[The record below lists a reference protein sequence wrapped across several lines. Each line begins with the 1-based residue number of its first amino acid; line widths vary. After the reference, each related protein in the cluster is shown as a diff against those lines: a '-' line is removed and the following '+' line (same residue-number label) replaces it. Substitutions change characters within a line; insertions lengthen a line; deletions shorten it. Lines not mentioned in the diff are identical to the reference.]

1 MEKDH
6 KETLE
11 NKERKYNHK
20 NYWCTAEL
28 WCDPTET
35 HKGEQK
41 KNKIQ
46 TQLQK
51 QLQKMKGHKKLQ
63 TEKKTATEEQEKTT
77 KYKNK
82 HDNHIYTKT
91 VKKKQQNLKWRWD
104 YFKRNKT
111 VAPNPQRHSS
121 LKQISCC
128 SSLSLN
134 RLLLYVHT
142 IISTWLQ
149 RHLLCGVTVTL
160 CVCVSASRMITGD
173 SLMI

>member
-1 MEKDH
+1 MGKELSQLETDIYMDLVWKKILRNVIKNLQRAAEHETDIKCYTTTITMEKDH

-41 KNKIQ
+41 KTKIQ

-91 VKKKQQNLKWRWD
+91 VKKKTTKPE
-104 YFKRNKT
+104 
-111 VAPNPQRHSS
+111 VEM
-121 LKQISCC
+121 
-128 SSLSLN
+128 
-134 RLLLYVHT
+134 RLF
-142 IISTWLQ
+142 
-149 RHLLCGVTVTL
+149 
-160 CVCVSASRMITGD
+160 
-173 SLMI
+173 